1 MMPFEEFRKEVIQML
16 KQNIKDEEYI
26 NAIEYNIKEYYESE
40 KIVNKILDR
49 DQISPSSYV
58 LGIIYLYPDLP

>member
-1 MMPFEEFRKEVIQML
+1 MMSFEEFRKEVIQML

-26 NAIEYNIKEYYESE
+26 NALEDNIKEHYESE
-40 KIVNKILDR
+40 KRVSNFLGS
-49 DQISPSSYV
+49 DQISPSGYV

>member
-49 DQISPSSYV
+49 DQISPSGYV
-58 LGIIYLYPDLP
+58 LGIIYLCPDLP